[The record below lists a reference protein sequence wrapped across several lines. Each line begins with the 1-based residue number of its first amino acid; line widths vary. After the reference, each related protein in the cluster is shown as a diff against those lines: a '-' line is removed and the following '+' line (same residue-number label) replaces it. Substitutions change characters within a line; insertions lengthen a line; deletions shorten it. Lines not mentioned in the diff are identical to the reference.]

1 MKNASKPIRDERIQR
16 QSNVLAARLL
26 PLMLALGAIVLIV
39 KMLLGGGT
47 TCLLDGAALA
57 VGAGLAVLL
66 LTVKGVW
73 RAEDEA
79 LREIRD
85 TCLSH
90 AFMAMFLLLIFGG
103 FVCVMVDS
111 GRLLWYAPTI
121 LTWLIPA
128 LIMTALIVRR
138 GLFTWGGRK
147 AAANGQKRL
156 AISTTIGALF
166 FGIVMGADRCFVDG
180 RFEPKGLLV
189 VLGMAASWGVM
200 FYLLMSLMLKV
211 GGKQADKAVNAA
223 EGAGEDEIA

>member
-1 MKNASKPIRDERIQR
+1 MKNVSKPIRDERIAK
-16 QSNVLAARLL
+16 QSNALAARLL
-26 PLMLALGAIVLIV
+26 PVMLGLEAIVLIV
-39 KMLLGGGT
+39 KLCLGGGT

-57 VGAGLAVLL
+57 VGAGLAAIL

-73 RAEDEA
+73 LAGDEA
-79 LREIRD
+79 MREIRD
-85 TCLSH
+85 TCLSQ
-90 AFMAMFLLLIFGG
+90 AFMTMFWLLIFGE

-111 GRLLWYAPTI
+111 GRILWYAPTI

-128 LIMTALIVRR
+128 LIITVLTVRR

-147 AAANGQKRL
+147 AEANGQKRL

-166 FGIVMGADRCFVDG
+166 FGIVMGADKCFVDG

-189 VLGMAASWGVM
+189 VLGMAASWGVL

-223 EGAGEDEIA
+223 EGAGENEDA